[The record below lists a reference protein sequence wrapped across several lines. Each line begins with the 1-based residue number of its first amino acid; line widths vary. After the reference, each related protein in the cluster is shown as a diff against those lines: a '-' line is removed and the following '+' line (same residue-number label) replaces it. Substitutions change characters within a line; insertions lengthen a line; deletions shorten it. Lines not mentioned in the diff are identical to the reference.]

1 MELAEAEGLD
11 EHREPLAQ
19 RVVLVVEDNQL
30 NFELVNV
37 VLEADGF
44 AVRWARDGIEAVH
57 ALASDDLDLLILD
70 LHLPRLSGLDVL
82 RRLRSEPATRDLPVL
97 VLTADAMTGTREAVM
112 SEGATDYLTKPFDL
126 ATLRAAVARILE

>member
-1 MELAEAEGLD
+1 MELAQAERPD
-11 EHREPLAQ
+11 EQREPLAQ

-30 NFELVNV
+30 NFELVNA
-37 VLEADGF
+37 VLERAGF
-44 AVRWARDGIEAVH
+44 TVRWARDGIEAVH

-82 RRLRSEPATRDLPVL
+82 RRTRSAPATRDLPVL
-97 VLTADAMTGTREAVM
+97 VLTADAMAGTREAVM